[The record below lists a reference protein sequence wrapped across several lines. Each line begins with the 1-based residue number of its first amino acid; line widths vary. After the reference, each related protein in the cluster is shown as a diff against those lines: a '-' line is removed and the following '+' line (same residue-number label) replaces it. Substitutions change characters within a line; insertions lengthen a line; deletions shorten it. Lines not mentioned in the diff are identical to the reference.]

1 MHFKHNLFFFW
12 KKVEN
17 DPVRNFV
24 FDMWIINL
32 RFGLAQVKMYVKTCV
47 QIVIDTFSMGDV

>member
-1 MHFKHNLFFFW
+1 MENAW
-12 KKVEN
+12 EN

-32 RFGLAQVKMYVKTCV
+32 RFRLAHRVSQNVRV
-47 QIVIDTFSMGDV
+47 QIVIDSFSMGDV